1 MVVASS
7 GANPSE
13 EIAKFAANLTIDNE
27 EYEAFAREQG
37 NAPAK
42 PQPKL
47 AVHASTQDAAV
58 ERNFEAA
65 ADKNSFEML
74 SMFGMKV
81 QETPPG
87 Q

>member
-1 MVVASS
+1 MVIASS

-27 EYEAFAREQG
+27 EYEEFAREQG
-37 NAPAK
+37 NVTVK

-47 AVHASTQDAAV
+47 AVHASTQDVAV
-58 ERNFEAA
+58 ERNFDAA